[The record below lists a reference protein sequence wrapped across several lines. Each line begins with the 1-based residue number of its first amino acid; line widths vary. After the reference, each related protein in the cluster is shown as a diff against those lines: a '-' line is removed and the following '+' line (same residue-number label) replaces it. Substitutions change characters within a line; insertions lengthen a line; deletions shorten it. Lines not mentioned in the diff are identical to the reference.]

1 MIRFVRLFHG
11 LQKVREFERYQHIRN
26 KYRCILDLNQDATVQ
41 LELSVFYRTS
51 SIKSMKY
58 RLTGVINMMHIMY
71 IMHIKGKACAV
82 KIDCSTVVV
91 VDKIVTT
98 KKQIFLVELSQCAT
112 TIVRLHVKILR
123 PTCFEFSGF

>member
-26 KYRCILDLNQDATVQ
+26 RYRCILDLNQNATIL
-41 LELSVFYRTS
+41 LEISVFYRTS

-82 KIDCSTVVV
+82 KIDCST
-91 VDKIVTT
+91 KLSPQ

-123 PTCFEFSGF
+123 PACFLNSVGSRRM